1 MATPQY
7 AYDEDP
13 YGDNPKNRVTGE
25 RHTIAPVNG
34 KAFNYFIPKF
44 APFHRRGFVLRN
56 VVNGVVSNT
65 PLTATTDYYF
75 AFRYDQMILAGGMA
89 PIYGAIVMNDPQF
102 AGTLE
107 AEYQTLGGQYTLS
120 TTQIATI
127 MANTVLDPR
136 QVQWSAVSGAPTTV
150 PAVPHKH
157 NAMET
162 MIGMDSVVDTLYVI
176 IDQLAMGFNKAYQM
190 VSEHMQDHN
199 NPHRVTAQQVGVDG
213 NGSLIPATEDEA
225 RAGVDNNKYMTSLR
239 TYQQAQALVIPL
251 IDAHKA
257 DKANP
262 HGTTKAQVGLGNV
275 DNYLTA
281 STTEAEAAV
290 ATNRFMTP
298 AAVKAAMLYNVPIIM
313 QTHTDD
319 FSNPHQVTKAQ
330 VGLGNVPNYAVA
342 TLQQAQNGTD
352 NTTFMTP
359 YLVAQ
364 AISSGASQG
373 LSAHVN
379 DKNNPHGTTKAQV
392 GLGNVPNYLQ
402 ATVAQAQAGTD
413 NASFMTPY
421 LVTQAITTQAGQ
433 MLSNHVTDYG
443 NPHQVSKAQVGL
455 GLVQNYGIA
464 TDADA
469 LAGTSNAMYMTPYL
483 VSLMMARGSDASL
496 TGHLNDFN
504 NPHKVTKA
512 QVGLDLVENY
522 GIASAAQAIA
532 GTDNGTYMTPYLVSQ
547 AIQNTSPQLMT
558 DHIADLDNP
567 HKVTK
572 AQVGLGNVPDYP
584 AATTADI
591 ADLTNFQAL
600 VTPGDLKTFM
610 VGTVQGAITQAVQG
624 VSKDSLSLGEVENMG
639 VATLADMHARKKKYV
654 GAQAME
660 DRIVELAGVNPIY
673 TQSGDLYAAISG
685 RYPYEYTF
693 LRQHFIGSPWV
704 GDSQGIRPSVVPAAY
719 NYVWELLSSYA
730 TTPASFTGNVTV
742 GAASALA
749 LVVAVSPRYDDT
761 QGEMIVYAEILG
773 PSMVFKAV
781 DSRSGT
787 VTTVASVPAVTITK
801 LTGTQAWRIDKTLDT
816 DGSVM
821 GMRVTVGGQAITL
834 DLATITTDFDR
845 DMEFEPAVGFGVQA
859 SANTAYFTVNGA
871 AWLPRNLF
879 LVDLSKRRTAYKF
892 NGTAWAAAT
901 YQDAANITYTG
912 SWYYNRF
919 NGESFGAFSES
930 EVVPLRGKRLLS
942 SEEITVTETY
952 DGIKLSLAGTVK
964 SDLALGTKDITM
976 DI

>member
-44 APFHRRGFVLRN
+44 APFHRRGFVLRS
-56 VVNGVVSNT
+56 VVNGVASNV
-65 PLTATTDYYF
+65 PLTATIDYYF

-89 PIYGAIVMNDPQF
+89 PIYGAIVMNDPQY
-102 AGTLE
+102 AGMVE
-107 AEYQTLGGQYTLS
+107 MDYNTLGGKYTLS

-127 MANTVLDPR
+127 IANTVLDPR

-176 IDQLAMGFNKAYQM
+176 IDQLATGFNKAYQM

-213 NGSLIPATEDEA
+213 NGSLIPATELEA

-239 TYQQAQALVIPL
+239 TYQQAQSLVIPL

-257 DKANP
+257 DKTNP

-275 DNYLTA
+275 DNYVTA
-281 STTEAEAAV
+281 TTTEAEAAV

-298 AAVKAAMLYNVPIIM
+298 AAVKAAMVYNVPIIM
-313 QTHTDD
+313 QAHTDD
-319 FSNPHQVTKAQ
+319 FNNPHQVTKAQ
-330 VGLGNVPNYAVA
+330 VGLSNVPNYPVA

-352 NTTFMTP
+352 NATFMTP

-364 AISSGASQG
+364 AVSSGASQG

-379 DKNNPHGTTKAQV
+379 DKANPHNVTKTQV
-392 GLGNVPNYLQ
+392 GLGNVPNYAQ
-402 ATVAQAQAGTD
+402 ATVAQAQNGTD

-433 MLSNHVTDYG
+433 MLNNHVTDYG
-443 NPHQVSKAQVGL
+443 NPHQVTKAQIGL

-469 LAGTSNAMYMTPYL
+469 LAGSSNALYMTPYL
-483 VSLMMARGSDASL
+483 VGLMMSRGSDATL

-512 QVGLDLVENY
+512 QVGLDNVENY

-532 GTDNGTYMTPYLVSQ
+532 GTDNATYMTPYLVAQ
-547 AIQNTSPQLMT
+547 AIENTSPLLMT
-558 DHIADLDNP
+558 QHIGDFNNP

-572 AQVGLGNVPDYP
+572 AQVGLSNVPNYP
-584 AATTADI
+584 AATTQDI

-600 VTPGDLKTFM
+600 VSPGQLKTFLD
-610 VGTVQGAITQAVQG
+610 GTVQGVITRAVQG
-624 VSKDSLSLGEVENMG
+624 VTKDSLSLGEVENLG
-639 VATLADMHARKKKYV
+639 IATLAEMHQRKKKYV
-654 GAQAME
+654 SAQILE
-660 DRIVELAGVNPIY
+660 DRLAEIAGINPIF
-673 TQSGDLYAAISG
+673 TQSADLYAAISS
-685 RYPYEYTF
+685 RYPHEYAF
-693 LRQHFIGSPWV
+693 LRQNTFGSPWQ
-704 GDSQGIRPSVVPAAY
+704 GNNQGIRPKVAPSTM
-719 NYVWELLSSYA
+719 NYVWEPLSDYA
-730 TTPASFTGNVTV
+730 TTPAYLAGNVTV
-742 GAASALA
+742 GTATALGII
-749 LVVAVSPRYDDT
+749 VAVAKPVDT
-761 QGEMIVYAEILG
+761 TEGNWVLFANILG
-773 PSMVFKAV
+773 PTVSFSILNTMT
-781 DSRSGT
+781 GT
-787 VTTVASVPAVTITK
+787 VTAVSSIPSVSITK
-801 LTGTQAWRIDKTLDT
+801 LTGTAAWRVDKLTDT
-816 DGSVM
+816 GGAVT
-821 GMRVTVGGQAITL
+821 GMRVTVGGKTIDVTL
-834 DLATITTDFDR
+834 DDITNANSSTND
-845 DMEFEPAVGFGVQA
+845 FEPAIGFAVTCA
-859 SANTAYFTVNGA
+859 ANDAYFTVAGA
-871 AWLPRNLF
+871 TWLPRSLY
-879 LVDLSKRRTAYKF
+879 LVDLTKNRTAYKF
-892 NGTAWAAAT
+892 NGTAWAVANYADAVNLT
-901 YQDAANITYTG
+901 YAG
-912 SWYYNRF
+912 SWYVNRF
-919 NGESFGAFSES
+919 NGESFGATSPS
-930 EVVPLRGKRLLS
+930 EVLQVQGKRLLS

-964 SDLALGTKDITM
+964 SDLAMGSKDITM